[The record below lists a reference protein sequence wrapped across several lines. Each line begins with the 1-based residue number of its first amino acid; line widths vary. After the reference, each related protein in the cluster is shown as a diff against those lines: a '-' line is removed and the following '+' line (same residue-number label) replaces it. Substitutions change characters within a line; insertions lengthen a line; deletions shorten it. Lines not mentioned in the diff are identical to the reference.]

1 MHKYF
6 IGINCKFFVNY
17 LSNILKK
24 TYGNGKIRKILKGG
38 EYFDRA

>member
-1 MHKYF
+1 MH

-17 LSNILKK
+17 LSNILKYP
-24 TYGNGKIRKILKGG
+24 YGNGNMRKIIKGG